1 MRIVVDYI
9 RHGLSCS
16 NVIPI
21 YGLSVE
27 RPIDPPL
34 TDLAFEYITEYSH
47 EMVEPVD
54 LVFSSTML
62 RAEET
67 AMCLFPKR
75 RIIIA
80 PFMKEVGR
88 GRENILL
95 EYVDRPQNDNDY
107 TNVVGHNG
115 KWTDGAQQTS
125 PKKFV
130 NWLYDYVEEWLE
142 GDPQRLHYK
151 QVHVAITTHHNVI
164 QKLFNLTTTSPN
176 NVSRIRIT
184 YVNRKRIRVPYK
196 QSVRFDGMVP
206 PDEITGCDIGR
217 CTYST

>member
-21 YGLSVE
+21 YGLRVD

-34 TDLAFEYITEYSH
+34 TDLAFEYITKYGH

-67 AMCLFPKR
+67 AMCLFPRR

-80 PFMKEVGR
+80 PFMKEIGR

-95 EYVDRPQNDNDY
+95 DYADRSHNGNDY
-107 TNVVGHNG
+107 SNVVVGNPPE
-115 KWTDGAQQTS
+115 WTDDAQQTS
-125 PKKFV
+125 PHNFV
-130 NWLYDYVEEWLE
+130 DWLYDYVEEWLK
-142 GDPQRLHYK
+142 GDPLRIHSERVY
-151 QVHVAITTHHNVI
+151 VAITTHHNVI

-184 YVNRKRIRVPYK
+184 YKNRRRIRLPYK

-217 CTYST
+217 CTYR